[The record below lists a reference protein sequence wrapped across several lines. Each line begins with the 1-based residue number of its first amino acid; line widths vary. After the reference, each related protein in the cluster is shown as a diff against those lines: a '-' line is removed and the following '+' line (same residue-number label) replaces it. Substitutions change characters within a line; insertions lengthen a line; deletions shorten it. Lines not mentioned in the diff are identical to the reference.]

1 MTDPDAS
8 VDLDYEQIVAEAQD
22 RAGLSDFGSDT
33 FKEPLRRLLVAFEDE
48 ADLNTLGRSIQR
60 ERILGILVTNL
71 QFEEYWKRYPEIA
84 EERIAAP
91 VVIVGL
97 GRTGTTLLQR
107 LLASDERF
115 YSTLWWEARFPVPL
129 PGEEI
134 DHPELRIERAK
145 AEVQQM
151 YDTVPN
157 LGAIHPL
164 DAMQADEEILLL
176 EQSFYSSTPESAANI
191 PKFAAWLDAQDQTPG
206 YVYLR
211 RLLQFI
217 QWQKKRRGVSG
228 ERWVLKSPHHIH
240 YSDVLLSVFP
250 DAKIIQT
257 HRDPVDVIPSW
268 ASLNYSLWQQNSDS
282 ADAVAA
288 GRHWNDKM
296 ATGMLRCIGVRES
309 GNAEK
314 FLDVHFEDTARD
326 PLGVAARIYEFI
338 GWSLT
343 DKARASMEKWLAEN
357 SREDRP
363 PHEYTLEKFGFTE
376 AGLKEKYARYR
387 ELFITDAAQKR
398 YRINV

>member
-1 MTDPDAS
+1 MTTQEAS
-8 VDLDYEQIVAEAQD
+8 FDLDFERIVAEAQS
-22 RAGLSDFGSDT
+22 RAGLTDFGSDT
-33 FKEPLRRLLVAFEDE
+33 FREPLRRLLIALAEE
-48 ADLNTLGRSIQR
+48 ADLSELGRSIQR
-60 ERILGILVTNL
+60 ERIISILVTNL
-71 QFEEYWKRYPEIA
+71 QFEDYWKKYPEIA
-84 EERIAAP
+84 EERIAEP

-107 LLASDERF
+107 LLAADRRF

-129 PGEEI
+129 PHEEI
-134 DHPELRIERAK
+134 DNPELRIRTAK

-151 YDTVPN
+151 YETVPN

-217 QWQKKRRGVSG
+217 QWQKRRRGVTG
-228 ERWVLKSPHHIH
+228 ERWVLKTPHHIH

-257 HRDPVDVIPSW
+257 HRDPAVVIPSW
-268 ASLNYSLWQQNSDS
+268 ASMNYALWQQNSDS
-282 ADAVAA
+282 ADALAA

-296 ATGMLRCIGVRES
+296 AMGMLRCIDVRDAAPP
-309 GNAEK
+309 GT

-326 PLGVAARIYEFI
+326 PLGVAARIYDFI
-338 GWSLT
+338 GWTL
-343 DKARASMEKWLAEN
+343 DEEARGAMKKWLGEN
-357 SREDRP
+357 AREDRP
-363 PHEYTLEKFGFTE
+363 PHEYSLEMFGFTE
-376 AGLKEKYARYR
+376 RGLEEKYAKYR
-387 ELFITDAAQKR
+387 ERFIIPEAQAR
-398 YRINV
+398 YRISG